1 MQEVHTGTAREP
13 CLTLAVRRESFQKET
28 RMKTLVW
35 AGVLYLPFLDL
46 FWWLR

>member
-1 MQEVHTGTAREP
+1 MPEDP
-13 CLTLAVRRESFQKET
+13 CHLPGFRRESFQKET

-46 FWWLR
+46 FWWVR

>member
-1 MQEVHTGTAREP
+1 MRFTPERRGPVFP
-13 CLTLAVRRESFQKET
+13 AVRCDSFHKET

-35 AGVLYLPFLDL
+35 AGILYLPFLDL